1 MDSAWHSAFLTSPHR
16 GALKTQQVLG
26 SCTKRIPQGSQGI
39 SKGAQFGFNPSPL
52 HLNHGGRVYM
62 WLLTQKDEGIYRA
75 LTAAGEYSGR
85 ALSGEGFL
93 DLWQREYKRQA
104 GASWGHSQIQQFNL
118 QHWRLQ
124 GMPEGAGRAHPR
136 EKQNFLM
143 PASCTGEQG
152 REEQLLGWDWMPS
165 TPGAASQP

>member
-1 MDSAWHSAFLTSPHR
+1 MAITER
-16 GALKTQQVLG
+16 
-26 SCTKRIPQGSQGI
+26 
-39 SKGAQFGFNPSPL
+39 
-52 HLNHGGRVYM
+52 
-62 WLLTQKDEGIYRA
+62 DEGIYRA
-75 LTAAGEYSGR
+75 LTAAGEYLGR

-104 GASWGHSQIQQFNL
+104 GASWGYSQIQQFNL

-124 GMPEGAGRAHPR
+124 GMPEGAGRAHPG

-152 REEQLLGWDWMPS
+152 REEQLLGWDWMRS